1 MKLMDENY
9 QWMQGELFE
18 LSEIECDEEYKVI
31 SR

>member
-18 LSEIECDEEYKVI
+18 LSEIEYDEEYKVI